1 MEKKKSNF
9 LPRIIFGIM
18 IIILIFA
25 VIQDWNKVKSVLHE
39 ANWHL
44 IPMALVLTLVSYLF
58 SSTGYM
64 VTNLI
69 FGLPVRRLKLWL
81 VGFIN
86 MTTNNLINLGGAA
99 GYTVS
104 AVLLKSPEVQLS
116 NIFAASLFNTYLY
129 FIFGTIFLPISLLY
143 VILTHHLPS
152 PARTG
157 LIIVVGLA
165 IAFAIIINLG
175 VFSQRFR
182 SGLLRFIARLVF
194 AIVRRDTTPSMVKF
208 DKTFT
213 NGINLLKA
221 QPNRLIGLLLLVTG
235 DWVFCIAA
243 LWACFFV
250 LGVRVSIGI
259 AASGFF
265 IGIAAGALS
274 MIPGG
279 LGVQEGSMAGVY
291 ALLGVTFERALL
303 ISILFRVIYYFI
315 PFIIGLI
322 IYNWILKVS
331 PINKTQN

>member
-1 MEKKKSNF
+1 MEQAKSNL
-9 LPRIIFGIM
+9 LPRIIFGVM
-18 IIILIFA
+18 IIIIIFA
-25 VIQDWNKVKSVLHE
+25 VVQDWNKVKSALHE

-44 IPMALVLTLVSYLF
+44 IPIALVLTLVSYLF
-58 SSTGYM
+58 SSSGYM

-86 MTTNNLINLGGAA
+86 MTTNNLVNLGGAA

-104 AVLLKSPEVQLS
+104 AVLLKSPEVPLS

-143 VILTHHLPS
+143 VILNHHLP
-152 PARTG
+152 PATRTG

-165 IAFAIIINLG
+165 IGFAIIINLG
-175 VFSQRFR
+175 VFSKRFR
-182 SGLLRFIARLVF
+182 SGLLRFIERLVF
-194 AIVRRDTTPSMVKF
+194 IITRRDTTPSMAKF

-213 NGINLLKA
+213 DGINLLKA
-221 QPNRLIGLLLLVTG
+221 RPNRLLGLLLLVTS
-235 DWVFCIAA
+235 DWVFCIAT
-243 LWACFFV
+243 LWVCFMI
-250 LGVRVSIGI
+250 LGSKVSIGI
-259 AASGFF
+259 VASGFF

-303 ISILFRVIYYFI
+303 TSILFRLVYYFI
-315 PFIIGLI
+315 PFVIGLV
-322 IYNWILKVS
+322 IYNRILKVS
-331 PINKTQN
+331 AIAKTQD